1 MRLFYALELDAGART
16 TIETWRANALPPIGR
31 AVPAANFHITLLYLG
46 EVGERDL
53 EKLLHETDRLQAPS
67 VSLCLD
73 KSGYFPRP
81 KVYWVGSETVP
92 APLLSLVKDLKRCA
106 RKVGLKVDKR
116 PYTPHV
122 TLFRKC
128 AARPPLPAHD
138 ISLDLSFTGFTL
150 YESVSGNAGVRY
162 EPVASW

>member
-1 MRLFYALELDAGART
+1 MRLFYALELDDSVRSA
-16 TIETWRANALPPIGR
+16 IENWRSSALPAIGKP
-31 AVPAANFHITLLYLG
+31 VPPANFHITLLYLG

-53 EKLLHETDRLQAPS
+53 EKLLYETDRIQAPTINLS
-67 VSLCLD
+67 LD

-128 AARPPLPAHD
+128 LARPPLPAHD
-138 ISLDLSFTGFTL
+138 ISQHLSFSGFTL
-150 YESVSGNAGVRY
+150 YESVSGAGGVRY
-162 EPVASW
+162 EPVARW